1 MGLGPT
7 PAILNAL
14 KYADLKIEDLDL
26 VELNEAFAAQSLGVI
41 HELEEATGMDRE
53 AFLAKTNVNGGAIA
67 LGHPVGASGNRIL
80 VSCYMNAK
88 RKSKSVL
95 LPYVLVEDKVPLLS
109 LKMCN

>member
-80 VSCYMNAK
+80 VS
-88 RKSKSVL
+88 L
-95 LPYVLVEDKVPLLS
+95 LYEMQNVIKIGLAS
-109 LKMCN
+109 LCIGGGQGAAVIVKMCD